1 MKVFATIL
9 SLLYA
14 SNSVRSFPQQ
24 DGASLSA
31 KDVINSAADSSR
43 YGQNSGAIDPSILE
57 DVFGTG
63 PSGGNSN
70 SVEVDVGEPGGYI
83 EDDKYDNCTY
93 YAEYGF
99 ECVPYYQCA
108 GGYIITDGGGLF
120 DIRSGL
126 QDTLDPAGSKC
137 ESYLEV
143 CCRDESFSDV
153 PLPKRPVTTTTTP
166 RPITTTT
173 TTQKPV
179 PLNKCGRRNINGVGV
194 RIQNDAYQGSTQF
207 GEWPHMC
214 AVLRQGELGGNSV
227 NLYVCGASLIAPG
240 VALTGAHCVKDY
252 LADPS
257 VIKVRCGEWDTQ
269 QTIEP
274 RRHEDRNAYEI
285 SLHPLFNERNLQND
299 VALIHL
305 KTDFVLQPHI
315 NTICLPDQDLPSN
328 LDYYSDNCFATGW
341 GKDKFGKEGEYQVIM
356 KQVKMDLVE
365 HPTCQDIL
373 RTTRLGKRFRLDE
386 SFLCAGGTPGEDTC
400 KGDGGGPLVCP
411 KNLNNDPY
419 DQQYVQ
425 TGIVAWGLGCGSDI
439 PGVYANVSDALCYID
454 WATKCVHGQD
464 ADFYGYNGC
473 RDWAKRQ
480 YCQYKDELIQAKA
493 AAEDSINALR
503 KQKKMEDLTRR
514 LESAIQSCK
523 YGPHFESE
531 VDCSYYDDYYED
543 SDDLDLSGNA
553 REGDPN
559 ANAYPKSADDSDDY
573 TEDDDDEADDD
584 DDDEAE
590 ESFGRSGAE
599 SK

>member
-1 MKVFATIL
+1 MKLFATIL
-9 SLLYA
+9 SLLCA
-14 SNSVRSFPQQ
+14 SHSVRSFPQQ
-24 DGASLSA
+24 NDGGGLSA

-43 YGQNSGAIDPSILE
+43 YGQNSGAIDQSILE
-57 DVFGTG
+57 DVFGSG
-63 PSGGNSN
+63 PSNNNNNQN
-70 SVEVDVGEPGGYI
+70 SVEVEVGEPGGYI

-99 ECVPYYQCA
+99 ECVPYYQCKD
-108 GGYIITDGGGLF
+108 GYIITDGAGLF
-120 DIRSGL
+120 DIRTGL
-126 QDTLDPAGSKC
+126 QDTLDPASSKC

-143 CCRDESFSDV
+143 CCRDELFSDV
-153 PLPKRPVTTTTTP
+153 PLPKKPVPTTTP
-166 RPITTTT
+166 KPTTPKPTTVRP
-173 TTQKPV
+173 Q

-194 RIQNDAYQGSTQF
+194 RIQNDQYQGSTQF

-214 AVLRQGELGGNSV
+214 AVLRQGELGGNNV

-240 VALTGAHCVKDY
+240 VALTGAHCVKDF
-252 LADPS
+252 LDDPS

-269 QTIEP
+269 QVIEP
-274 RRHEDRNAYEI
+274 RKHEDRNAFEI

-305 KTDFVLQPHI
+305 QTEFVLQPHI
-315 NTICLPDQDLPSN
+315 NTICLPDQGLPNDLDFN
-328 LDYYSDNCFATGW
+328 RDNCFATGW

-365 HPTCQDIL
+365 HDDCEEIL
-373 RTTRLGKRFRLDE
+373 QSTRLGKRFRLDE
-386 SFLCAGGTPGEDTC
+386 SFLCAGGIPGEDTC

-411 KNLNNDPY
+411 KNYNNDPY

-480 YCQYKDELIQAKA
+480 YCQTTDELIRAKA

-503 KQKKMEDLTRR
+503 KVKKMEDLQRR
-514 LESAIQSCK
+514 LGNALTSCK
-523 YGPHFESE
+523 YGADFGGE
-531 VDCSYYDDYYED
+531 VDCSYYDDYYQD
-543 SDDLDLSGNA
+543 SDDIDLSGNA
-553 REGDPN
+553 REGPTDGGGSS
-559 ANAYPKSADDSDDY
+559 AYPKSDNDDY
-573 TEDDDDEADDD
+573 QDDDDEQ
-584 DDDEAE
+584 E